1 MENATTYV
9 EDMVKHADEY
19 YEEGRQS
26 FFDNRLDE
34 AALLIQEAIHL
45 YKQGEE
51 YAKYTAALNLMGVI
65 YATTGNETMA
75 IDYYMEGL
83 ECAIDHGC
91 DNIVTLFYN
100 NIGSRY
106 QELGEHEKAIDYF
119 IKAAK
124 ELENPECMKEARHD
138 NWCLVTYINL
148 AASYRYMESYDL
160 AEKYLKMAEIYM
172 TGENKKVYQYTL
184 LILKCQLWWST
195 GKSESVYEHMD
206 ELLESGRK
214 DINASDYSM
223 DMRDLCG
230 LFKEMRE
237 YDAWKH
243 VICDFEKYV
252 GEPDAVYV
260 RLMLNEMWMDYYK
273 TIGDENTYIKLC
285 VEHIELHKKQEKI
298 TNKERAAAIDI
309 KIQLREKEV
318 ERRRAEEL
326 STTDALT
333 GLGNRYLIAK
343 DAGSM
348 AKEAA
353 AKRQKMTVGVLDID
367 CFKQQND
374 TYGHIKGDWCLRTVA
389 KILQDAVGDAGNVYR
404 FGGDEFVV
412 LLPRGE
418 RKLVERIA
426 VQIQDKLKETKIEN
440 IHSDVIPEVTI
451 SQGYACFIPQ
461 EGEDRDKDMLIEHA
475 DRALYYVKE
484 NGRNAYHIIEE

>member
-1 MENATTYV
+1 MGNATTYD
-9 EDMVKHADEY
+9 EDMVKLADEY
-19 YEEGRQS
+19 YAEGRQT

-34 AALLIQEAIHL
+34 AALLIQNAIHL
-45 YKQGEE
+45 YKQCED

-91 DNIVTLFYN
+91 DNILTLFYN

-124 ELENPECMKEARHD
+124 ELGNPECMKEARHD

-160 AEKYLKMAEIYM
+160 AEKYLKMAECYM
-172 TGENKKVYQYTL
+172 TGENKKIYRYTF
-184 LILKCQLWWST
+184 LILECQLWWST
-195 GKSESVYEHMD
+195 GKSESVYAHMD
-206 ELLESGRK
+206 ELLESGTQ

-223 DMRDLCG
+223 DMRDLCC
-230 LFKEMRE
+230 LLKEMEE
-237 YDAWKH
+237 YDYWKRI
-243 VICDFEKYV
+243 ICDFEKYV
-252 GEPDAVYV
+252 GDQNAVYV

-273 TIGDENTYIKLC
+273 TIGDKDTYIKLC
-285 VEHIELHKKQEKI
+285 VEHIELHQRQEKI

-318 ERRRAEEL
+318 ERRRAEAL

-333 GLGNRYLIAK
+333 GLGNRYLIAQ
-343 DAGSM
+343 DVGSM
-348 AKEAA
+348 AKEAV
-353 AKRQKMTVGVLDID
+353 AKQRKMTVGVLDID

-374 TYGHIKGDWCLRTVA
+374 TYGHIKGDWCIKTVA
-389 KILQDAVGDAGNVYR
+389 KILQDAVSDTGKAYR
-404 FGGDEFVV
+404 FGGDEFVI
-412 LLPRGE
+412 LLPMGE
-418 RKLVERIA
+418 RELVEQIA
-426 VQIQDKLKETKIEN
+426 TRIQDKLKEAKIEN
-440 IHSDVIPEVTI
+440 IHSIVIPEVTI
-451 SQGYACFIPQ
+451 SQGYACFIP
-461 EGEDRDKDMLIEHA
+461 GESEDKDTLIEHA
-475 DRALYYVKE
+475 DRALYYVKK